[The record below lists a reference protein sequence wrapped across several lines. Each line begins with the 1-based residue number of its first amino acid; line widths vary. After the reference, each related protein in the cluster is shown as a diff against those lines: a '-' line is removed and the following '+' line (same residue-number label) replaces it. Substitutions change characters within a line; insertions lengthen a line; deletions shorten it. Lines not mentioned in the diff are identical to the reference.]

1 MINLNYGQ
9 TFNDTIV
16 TSSTDTIFCKI
27 TLVNEFNLFY
37 DYNPK
42 RKIIKTAH
50 IERETVLFFSVS
62 DTSVYIMEKQTP
74 PTPIER
80 ERYSYK
86 EENGI
91 IYHNTYSTPP
101 IYGNGLPNL
110 NDFIT
115 KNVRV
120 YPSDT
125 REFRGQIVTVLFS
138 VAIDSL
144 GYVIDVDTHIEAS
157 TGTNYYDSRHLES
170 ELCRVIKATNRWRPA
185 LVNNIPVS
193 SIIYLPIKFQID
205 INRLFLLPSRNTFSL
220 KNRE

>member
-1 MINLNYGQ
+1 MLKPTLSIVTIFLMINLNYGQ

-138 VAIDSL
+138 VAISAPTTKVIIP
-144 GYVIDVDTHIEAS
+144 GYL
-157 TGTNYYDSRHLES
+157 R
-170 ELCRVIKATNRWRPA
+170 KPWRGHA
-185 LVNNIPVS
+185 LPP
-193 SIIYLPIKFQID
+193 L
-205 INRLFLLPSRNTFSL
+205 
-220 KNRE
+220 